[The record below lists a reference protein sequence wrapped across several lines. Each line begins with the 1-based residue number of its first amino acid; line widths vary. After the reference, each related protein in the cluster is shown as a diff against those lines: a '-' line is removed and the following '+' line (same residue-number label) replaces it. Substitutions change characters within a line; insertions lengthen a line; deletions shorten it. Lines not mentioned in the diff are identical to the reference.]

1 MMVKLKT
8 LLAGL
13 SVTAMVAIAAGL
25 LFAGGELRQ
34 NFRAACGQ
42 RDAGW
47 LTRHACDW
55 FDVVP
60 PAPEVAIA
68 LPDSDAA
75 QSAERHVA
83 PPGTIAQGITILDLK
98 KKDLAELER
107 LLARD
112 VDGDGQVGHITPR
125 LAEGFSMGDP
135 LAPPRGD
142 LILADKDTPE
152 LCRGARVVTSV
163 PAAGGTAVTELI
175 PNPVPNREWLHE
187 LDWEL
192 AGTLPVAGKKLADEI
207 KLSGRYTFAREH
219 ALHFGI
225 RGWTERLP
233 EAERLALAKEFDWG
247 VDGVLSVRCRG
258 LFDCK
263 PR

>member
-1 MMVKLKT
+1 MMAKLKT

-34 NFRAACGQ
+34 GFRAACGQ

-68 LPDSDAA
+68 LPDSDIA
-75 QSAERHVA
+75 QEADRHVA
-83 PPGTIAQGITILDLK
+83 PPGTTGQGITILDLK
-98 KKDLAELER
+98 KKDLADLER

-112 VDGDGQVGHITPR
+112 LDGDGEVGRVTPR
-125 LAEGFSMGDP
+125 VAAGFTLGE
-135 LAPPRGD
+135 PPKGD
-142 LILADKDTPE
+142 LVLAVKDTPE
-152 LCRGARVVTSV
+152 LCRGATTVATV
-163 PAAGGTAVTELI
+163 PAAGGTTKLEVI

-192 AGTLPVAGKKLADEI
+192 GWTLPVAGKKLADEI